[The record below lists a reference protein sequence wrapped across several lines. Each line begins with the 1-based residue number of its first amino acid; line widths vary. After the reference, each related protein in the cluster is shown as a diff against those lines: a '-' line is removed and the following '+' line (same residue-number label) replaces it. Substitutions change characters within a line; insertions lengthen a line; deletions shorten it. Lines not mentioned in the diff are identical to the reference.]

1 MTKPWVNVT
10 RVYRELR
17 RPPPLTHFTFYRLFL
32 ILSKAYKNQV
42 IHGERM
48 DHVAFF
54 LQLCG
59 EAERYG
65 CGCERG
71 VDASFYRPKA
81 SRVLGDGTPLTWIP
95 FCL

>member
-1 MTKPWVNVT
+1 
-10 RVYRELR
+10 
-17 RPPPLTHFTFYRLFL
+17 
-32 ILSKAYKNQV
+32 
-42 IHGERM
+42 M

-71 VDASFYRPKA
+71 VDAPFYRPKA

-95 FCL
+95 FCFFYRPKASRVLGDGTPLTWIPFCF